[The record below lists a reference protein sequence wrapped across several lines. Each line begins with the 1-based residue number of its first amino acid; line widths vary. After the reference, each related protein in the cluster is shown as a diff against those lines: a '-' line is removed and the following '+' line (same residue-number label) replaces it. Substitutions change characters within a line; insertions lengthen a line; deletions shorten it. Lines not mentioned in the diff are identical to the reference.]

1 MLDIQITFW
10 KLVNKEKEPTIY
22 PAINLCMNV
31 VS

>member
-10 KLVNKEKEPTIY
+10 KLVNKEPTIY